1 MILYCRE
8 TESLEQ
14 GQERRNLESRT
25 KALARYEIDLH
36 FYVCMDLG
44 WFVACFRAD
53 RAAKLAASVALQVQL
68 ERQARCVF
76 TCDAT
81 GLVSAEI
88 LITYVHVCSEYA
100 RELERLQR
108 EQTEQE
114 EIARIQQ
121 LAAEAE
127 EISRYIFYSII
138 S

>member
-1 MILYCRE
+1 M
-8 TESLEQ
+8 
-14 GQERRNLESRT
+14 
-25 KALARYEIDLH
+25 
-36 FYVCMDLG
+36 
-44 WFVACFRAD
+44 
-53 RAAKLAASVALQVQL
+53 QL
-68 ERQARCVF
+68 ERQARFVF
-76 TCDAT
+76 TSDAS

-88 LITYVHVCSEYA
+88 LITYVHLCSEYA

-138 S
+138 AYGIAFIIGSAGDYLRITL